1 MASIDTLFVTKVYRA
16 EMTGAKAESRNAEL
30 EAACLSIA
38 EDDEA
43 GQRWCAKHGYPGY
56 TSYASLND
64 LPWRV
69 PVFGDLLKELDKH
82 VTAFAKELEAQAG
95 RVEGPRWG
103 PRPLDVDLLLV
114 GELQRDDAALTLPHP
129 RLRER
134 GFVLAPLA
142 DVAPELRLPPGHPDH
157 PDGRTAAELLAALP
171 REAWP
176 VRVPWTADEHGS

>member
-1 MASIDTLFVTKVYRA
+1 MSPIEQPDF
-16 EMTGAKAESRNAEL
+16 
-30 EAACLSIA
+30 
-38 EDDEA
+38 
-43 GQRWCAKHGYPGY
+43 
-56 TSYASLND
+56 LNTVVLARSD
-64 LPWRV
+64 WEPER
-69 PVFGDLLKELDKH
+69 LLG
-82 VTAFAKELEAQAG
+82 FAKELEAQAG

-114 GELQRDDAALTLPHP
+114 GELQREDAALTLPHP

-142 DVAPELRLPPGHPDH
+142 DVAPELRLPPAHLDD

-176 VRVPWTADEHGS
+176 ERVSWTAGEHGR